1 MFRAVTSAHQRKKQ
15 PDVIRAQ
22 LLRAAAELVMQGGTQ
37 AVTLEAVAAL
47 AGVTKGGLQHHF
59 KSKQLLL
66 DALFEEMNRQF
77 VESFHANIAED
88 PEAHGREA
96 RAYLR
101 AMVSSPANSEQI
113 RGLRALIGS
122 MMVEP
127 DLRERWSCSWQD
139 DLQLKPGEVSPQDIN
154 SIICRLATDGLWF
167 ADLLEDQGIKPEVR
181 AAVIRRL
188 EELTRE

>member
-1 MFRAVTSAHQRKKQ
+1 MTSAHQRKKQ

-22 LLRAAAELVMQGGTQ
+22 LLRAAAELVTQGGTQ
-37 AVTLEAVAAL
+37 AVTLEAVAAH

-66 DALFEEMNRQF
+66 DALFDEMNQQF
-77 VESFHANIAED
+77 IESFHANIADD
-88 PEAHGREA
+88 PDAHGREA

-101 AMVSSPANSEQI
+101 AMVSSPANPEQI

-127 DLRERWSCSWQD
+127 DLRERWNCSWQE
-139 DLQLKPGEVSPQDIN
+139 DLQLKSGEVSPQDIN
-154 SIICRLATDGLWF
+154 SLICRLAADGLWL
-167 ADLLEDQGIKPEVR
+167 ADLLEDQGIGPEVR

>member
-1 MFRAVTSAHQRKKQ
+1 M
-15 PDVIRAQ
+15 IRAQ
-22 LLRAAAELVMQGGTQ
+22 LLRAALELVTQGGTQ
-37 AVTLEAVAAL
+37 AVTLEAVASL

-59 KSKQLLL
+59 RSKQLLL

-77 VESFHANIAED
+77 VDSFHEHIAND
-88 PEAHGREA
+88 PDAHGREA

-101 AMVSSPANSEQI
+101 AMVASPASDQEN
-113 RGLRALIGS
+113 RGLRTLIGS

-127 DLRERWSCSWQD
+127 ELRERWNCSWQE
-139 DLQLKPGEVSPQDIN
+139 DLKLGPGDVSPQDIN
-154 SIICRLATDGLWF
+154 AIICRLATDGLWL
-167 ADLLEDQGIKPEVR
+167 ADLLEDKGMGPEVR